1 MDPTFFA
8 QYQGFEFHCSP
19 LRMPGGGFIPQL
31 RVSADFG
38 ATRVELPVP
47 APPHGSLFVDAA
59 AAAHRSFS
67 QARRWVDSVAGD
79 LGETTPA
86 LDHGAEPK
94 RNDGP
99 GFGPVGLPI
108 HPIIR

>member
-47 APPHGSLFVDAA
+47 APVL
-59 AAAHRSFS
+59 S
-67 QARRWVDSVAGD
+67 QYARAG
-79 LGETTPA
+79 
-86 LDHGAEPK
+86 K
-94 RNDGP
+94 VSR
-99 GFGPVGLPI
+99 
-108 HPIIR
+108 